1 MNDLEICRDE
11 IDKIDRELT
20 KLFEKRM
27 DVVLR
32 VANYKKK
39 NNMQIFHK
47 GREQE
52 VIKKNLNRL
61 ENKDYEKELEKFLN
75 SMMEVSRELQRRK
88 LADGEENYTI
98 KKREFNED
106 SVLGFQGVRGSFTEE
121 ALLEYFGEKNKSIPY
136 EEFEDIFEGIKNDEI
151 DFGVVPVENSS
162 TGGISDVH
170 DLLAKYGFH
179 ISGEISIK
187 IEQHLMG
194 VEGGTLES
202 IDEVYSHHQGF
213 AQSSQFLKK
222 YDHLK
227 LIPFHNTATSA
238 KLVSDLKDDKK
249 GAIGSKRA
257 AEIYGLKLLKEKI
270 NDCDENYTRFVII
283 SKELVKE
290 EGANKISVVFSLEDA
305 PGTLSRLLKN
315 FSENNLNMIRIES
328 RPTKH
333 DKWKYFLYVDFEGN
347 LENTEVQNAL
357 EQIKTSSE
365 YFNVLGFYKNRI

>member
-1 MNDLEICRDE
+1 MNDLEVCRDE
-11 IDKIDRELT
+11 IDKIDKELT
-20 KLFEKRM
+20 KLFERRM

-32 VANYKKK
+32 VANYKKQ
-39 NNMQIFHK
+39 NNLQIFHK

-88 LADGEENYTI
+88 LSDNKEDYSIE
-98 KKREFNED
+98 KRVVTKE
-106 SVLGFQGVRGSFTEE
+106 SKLGFQGVRGSFTEE
-121 ALLEYFGEKNKSIPY
+121 ALLKYFGEENKSIPY
-136 EEFEDIFEGIKNDEI
+136 EEFEDVFEGIKNDEI

-162 TGGISDVH
+162 TGGITDVH
-170 DLLAKYGFH
+170 DLLAEYGFH
-179 ISGEISIK
+179 IAGEISIK

-194 VEGGTLES
+194 LEDATLET

-213 AQSSQFLKK
+213 AQSSKFFKE

-238 KLVSDLKDDKK
+238 KLVADLKDDKK
-249 GAIGSKRA
+249 GAIASKRA
-257 AEIYGLKLLKEKI
+257 SEIYKLKILKEKI
-270 NDCDENYTRFVII
+270 NDNDNNYTRFIII
-283 SKELVKE
+283 SKKLVKE
-290 EGANKISVVFSLEDA
+290 EGANKISVVFSLEDT

-347 LENTEVQNAL
+347 LENREVRNAL

-365 YFNVLGFYKNRI
+365 YFNILGFYKNRI